1 MRWPILLLMLAAV
14 PVLAADEVAPSPDA
28 ELAAARA
35 DVARASAE
43 VQKLTAAAANAGNEA
58 QKFAAE
64 RRAAAAAIA
73 AAEARI
79 AVAQAELAIA
89 RNAATI
95 QRQRLTERQAPVAGL
110 LAGLIEMGR
119 RPPLLALAGGSS
131 EEFVRVRALLDTTM
145 PVIRA
150 RTAGLAGELA
160 TANRAEQAAAAA
172 RDTLAGQ
179 RVALDRQRARFA
191 ELEHRALSRQATL
204 SGQAFGAGDTSLVG
218 GEALASLAD
227 EATRRRAGQAAA
239 RELALLDPLPPRPD
253 APDGQT
259 ALPPFAYQLPIDA
272 PVAAGLGSVDANGV
286 RSRGLMLRTSRGA
299 ALLVPA
305 DGKIVFAGPY
315 RRADGVVIID
325 HGGGWMSLI
334 VNIATDLS
342 KGSVVHRGEPLGRT
356 LGLLEVEL
364 SKGGTNVS
372 PAFIAASSAILSNRS
387 KGG

>member
-1 MRWPILLLMLAAV
+1 MRWPFLLILLAAV

-43 VQKLTAAAANAGNEA
+43 EQKLTAAAASAGNEA

-110 LAGLIEMGR
+110 LAGLVEMGR
-119 RPPLLALAGGSS
+119 RPPLLALAGRSS

-160 TANRAEQAAAAA
+160 TASRAEQAAAAA
-172 RDTLAGQ
+172 RDTLARQ
-179 RVALDRQRARFA
+179 RVALDGQRARFA

-239 RELALLDPLPPRPD
+239 RELALLDPHPPRPD

-286 RSRGLMLRTSRGA
+286 RSRGLMLRTGRGA

-334 VNIATDLS
+334 VNVATDLP
-342 KGSVVHRGEPLGRT
+342 KGSAVRKGDPLGRT
-356 LGLLEVEL
+356 LGPLQVEL

-372 PAFIAASSAILSNRS
+372 PAFIAASSAILSNQS

>member
-1 MRWPILLLMLAAV
+1 MRWPILLLMLAAM

-43 VQKLTAAAANAGNEA
+43 EQKLTAAAAAAGNEA

-89 RNAATI
+89 RGALAT
-95 QRQRLTERQAPVAGL
+95 QRQHLAERQAPVAGL
-110 LAGLIEMGR
+110 LAGLVEMGR
-119 RPPLLALAGGSS
+119 RPPLLALAEGSS

-150 RTAGLAGELA
+150 RTAALAGEMA
-160 TANRAEQAAAAA
+160 TADRAEQAATTA

-191 ELEHRALSRQATL
+191 ELEQRALSRQATL
-204 SGQAFGAGDTSLVG
+204 SGQAFGAGDTTLVG
-218 GEALASLAD
+218 GEALASLDD
-227 EATRRRAGQAAA
+227 EAARRRAGQAAA
-239 RELALLDPLPPRPD
+239 HELALLDPLPPRPG
-253 APDGQT
+253 APEGQAST
-259 ALPPFAYQLPIDA
+259 PPFAYQLPIDA
-272 PVAAGLGSVDANGV
+272 AVVTGLGSVDANGV
-286 RSRGLMLRTSRGA
+286 RSRGLMLRTGRGA
-299 ALLVPA
+299 SILVPA
-305 DGKIVFAGPY
+305 DGRIVFAGPY

-325 HGGGWMSLI
+325 HGGGWMSLL
-334 VNIATDLS
+334 VNVATDLP
-342 KGSVVHRGEPLGRT
+342 KGSTVHRGDPLGRT
-356 LGLLEVEL
+356 LGPLQVEL

-372 PAFIAASSAILSNRS
+372 PAFIAASSAMLSNRS
-387 KGG
+387 KGS